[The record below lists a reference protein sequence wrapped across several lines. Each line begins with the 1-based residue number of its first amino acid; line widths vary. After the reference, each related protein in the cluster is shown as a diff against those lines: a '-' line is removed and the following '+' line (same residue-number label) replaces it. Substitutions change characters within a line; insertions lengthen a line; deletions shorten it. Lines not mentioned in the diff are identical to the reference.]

1 MKYIDILLQECPQTK
16 WSVLTLE
23 KSVEHGTPVHR
34 YQQGMVQE
42 QMMKQPRHWGQNI
55 TMDGWLIFGGKA
67 NFFTGI

>member
-1 MKYIDILLQECPQTK
+1 MA
-16 WSVLTLE
+16 
-23 KSVEHGTPVHR
+23 HR
-34 YQQGMVQE
+34 FTDSIREVVQE